1 MTTRSKPTA
10 EVTIDTSVV
19 RSLLQEQHADL
30 AHLPLIEV
38 GEGWDNK
45 LFRLGGDLAVR
56 IPRRAAS
63 ATLIEHEQR
72 WLPRLAPQ
80 LPLPVPA
87 PLRVGRKGSGFPWS
101 WSVVRW
107 FPGQSALLA
116 PPQDVAT
123 TAVALGRFLRALHQ
137 PAPENAPHNPWRGVP
152 LAARTKTTQAVP
164 PAARRARRPRRR
176 AGSVGARSFDT
187 CVVRTTIVD
196 PRRSSPRQS
205 TGQRR
210 PPLGRDRLW
219 RSRCWRSRD
228 RPVGSLDVAA
238 AVRAPNLLHI
248 GARRIRS
255 ARRPHINA
263 RTRVGARAGPRV
275 PGQLAGR

>member
-19 RSLLQEQHADL
+19 RSLLQEQHPDL

-56 IPRRAAS
+56 IPRRTAS

-72 WLPRLAPQ
+72 WLPRLAPR

-87 PLRVGRKGSGFPWS
+87 PLRVGRPGSGFPWS

-123 TAVALGRFLRALHQ
+123 TQ
-137 PAPENAPHNPWRGVP
+137 PSLSVDFF
-152 LAARTKTTQAVP
+152 ARSTN
-164 PAARRARRPRRR
+164 PRRKTLHATR
-176 AGSVGARSFDT
+176 GEVYRCRLVQSECRMISSGSTDS
-187 CVVRTTIVD
+187 
-196 PRRSSPRQS
+196 
-205 TGQRR
+205 
-210 PPLGRDRLW
+210 
-219 RSRCWRSRD
+219 
-228 RPVGSLDVAA
+228 
-238 AVRAPNLLHI
+238 
-248 GARRIRS
+248 
-255 ARRPHINA
+255 
-263 RTRVGARAGPRV
+263 
-275 PGQLAGR
+275 